1 MKTRL
6 FVIAFAVAGC
16 SPAADQ
22 PASEAAAPLPSWTWD
37 SSLVFPSDRSLNR
50 PEDGIALSDG
60 RLIVADQVVGLRVVA
75 LDGSSR
81 QFGDLPG
88 AGYTHNP
95 PAHNGGAN
103 GVSLE
108 PNGTHLLVADVFGGA
123 IYRVEIASGATE
135 RVYRHQYGINT
146 AVRDSKF
153 AIWFTQS
160 AHNTPE
166 EGEPRLWAAV
176 EVARPEGALY
186 RIPFQEGKPGTAQ
199 LLVDSLL
206 LANGLALDEGAGYLY
221 VAETTGGRV
230 LRFRVDVNAGTVSER
245 SVFVDSTAVDNL
257 ELDGGGNLWMAVP
270 LTNELLVVNT
280 GTGARHSAFRLHTPE
295 QAAIVAEFMRRGETN
310 SPRLDLFT
318 PELWAPLSAPITGV
332 IVGPAGPVY
341 ATGLGNALLKLNR

>member
-1 MKTRL
+1 MNPRL
-6 FVIAFAVAGC
+6 LVIAFAAAGC
-16 SPAADQ
+16 SSTGDRPAADT
-22 PASEAAAPLPSWTWD
+22 AAALPTWTWD
-37 SSLVFPSDRSLNR
+37 STLVFPSDGSLNR

-60 RLIVADQVVGLRVVA
+60 RLVVADQVVGLRVVSP
-75 LDGSSR
+75 DGSSR

-123 IYRVEIASGATE
+123 IYRVEIATGATE
-135 RVYRHQYGINT
+135 RVYRHRYGINT
-146 AVRDSKF
+146 AVRDSRF

-176 EVARPEGALY
+176 EVAHPEGALY

-199 LLVDSLL
+199 LLADSLL
-206 LANGLALDEGAGYLY
+206 FANGIVLDEGAGYLY

-230 LRFRVDVNAGTVSER
+230 LRYRIDVNAGTVSER
-245 SVFVDSTAVDNL
+245 TVFVDSTAVDNL
-257 ELDGGGNLWMAVP
+257 ELDGSGNLWMAVP
-270 LTNELLVVNT
+270 MTNELLVVNT
-280 GTGARHSAFRLHTPE
+280 VTGARHSAFRSHTPE
-295 QAAIVAEFMRRGETN
+295 QAAIVAEFMRRGETG
-310 SPRLDLFT
+310 SPRMDLFT
-318 PELWAPLSAPITGV
+318 PAVWAPLPGPITGL

-341 ATGLGNALLKLNR
+341 ATGLGNALLRLNR